1 MNVLI
6 SQLAKKLSTL
16 CEQLSEY
23 IDSFAQVND
32 LTDLK
37 KELADKVA
45 RFSAEEQLLS
55 IGIMGQVK
63 AGKSSFLNALLFD
76 GQPILPE
83 AAIPKTANLTRITYG
98 EQPRL
103 DVEFYEPD
111 EWQEIEALAAGTGD
125 HPQAKVARD
134 LVRLAKDHD
143 LNVFNELQK
152 GDNREFCAENL
163 TGLLGLLND
172 YTGENGRYTAL
183 VKMTHLYLPDPAL
196 QGYEVV
202 DTPGMNDPI
211 ESRTQKTR
219 DYMSGCDV
227 VFFLSRASQFL
238 DQPDMEL
245 LSQQLPGKG
254 VKRMVLV
261 AGQFDSAI
269 LDDGYDRDSL
279 AATIDNLKTRLSRGA
294 ETKVHKMAAQRE
306 QIHPESAAM
315 LRQMAQPIFAS
326 TFAHG
331 YAKWP
336 REKWTITMQHVHDE
350 LVELARQKWDGYIFS
365 REDWQH
371 IGNFQALVNAYDLA
385 RQDRKILLQAQ
396 QDSIVPGV
404 RQQLQERLRRLL
416 DAVENR
422 CRQLQKGDIRALQD
436 QQSACETRIRH
447 LEGILGQRIDETL
460 RQAKLTSQKLLH
472 EIQGSIG
479 QYAQLNT
486 RSGSTT
492 KKSTHTVSFHLFRPS
507 TWFGRKT
514 YEETVVINYEYISP
528 TDAIEQLRH
537 YASRCTFEI
546 EQGFNRLI
554 DPDALKLSLRKT
566 MIKEIDTQSEN
577 FDPEQFRSMLVNSLE
592 RLTIPTLTLDAGDMT
607 QLISRN
613 FKGEIKDRDAI
624 ESLRATLNQALH
636 DVFTKLADCFRG
648 AANDLYQQ
656 LEHLRNS
663 LGEQLTTDIKKE
675 LDQLRQDF
683 THKQEQLDRYQH
695 LIEKLTFAQQEINA
709 HGMACAEN

>member
-1 MNVLI
+1 MNQPIAQLSLQI
-6 SQLAKKLSTL
+6 STY
-16 CEQLSEY
+16 CEQLNEHV
-23 IDSFAQVND
+23 DSFTEVND
-32 LTDLK
+32 LIALK

-45 RFSAEEQLLS
+45 RFSADEQRLS

-63 AGKSSFLNALLFD
+63 AGKSSFINALLFD

-83 AAIPKTANLTRITYG
+83 AATPKTANLTRITYG

-103 DVEFYEPD
+103 EVEFYEPH
-111 EWQEIEALAAGTGD
+111 EWQEIEALSAGAGN
-125 HPQAKVARD
+125 HPQAKVARE
-134 LVRLAKDHD
+134 LVRLANDNEID
-143 LNVFNELQK
+143 VFAELQK
-152 GDNREFCAENL
+152 GDRKEFCTEDI

-183 VKMTHLYLPDPAL
+183 VKMTHLYLPDHAL

-219 DYMSGCDV
+219 DYMSQCDV
-227 VFFLSRASQFL
+227 VFFLSRSSQFL

-269 LDDGYDRDSL
+269 LDDGHDQDSL
-279 AATIDNLKTRLSRGA
+279 TATTDNLKTRLSRGA
-294 ETKVHKMAAQRE
+294 ATKIHKMAAQRE
-306 QIHPESAAM
+306 QIHPESAVI
-315 LRQMAQPIFAS
+315 LRQMTQPIFAS

-331 YAKWP
+331 YANWS
-336 REKWTITMQHVHDE
+336 REKWTTTMLHVHGE
-350 LVELARQKWDGYIFS
+350 LVELARQNWNDYAFTD
-365 REDWQH
+365 EDWQH
-371 IGNFQALVNAYDLA
+371 IGNFQALLNAYDLA
-385 RQDRKILLQAQ
+385 RQDRKTLLQEQ

-422 CRQLQKGDIRALQD
+422 HRQLHKGDIRKLQD

-447 LEGILGQRIDETL
+447 LERILGQRIDETL
-460 RQAKLTSQKLLH
+460 HQAKHSSQKLLH

-486 RSGSTT
+486 RSGSKTEERY
-492 KKSTHTVSFHLFRPS
+492 HTVSFHLFKPS
-507 TWFGRKT
+507 TWFGGKT
-514 YEETVVINYEYISP
+514 YTETVVINYEYLSP

-537 YASRCTFEI
+537 YARSCTFEI

-566 MIKEIDTQSEN
+566 LINEIDTQSEN
-577 FDPEQFRSMLVNSLE
+577 FDPDQFRSMLINSLE
-592 RLTIPTLTLDAGDMT
+592 RLTIPVLTLDAGDMT

-624 ESLRATLNQALH
+624 ESLRETLNQALH
-636 DVFTKLADCFRG
+636 DVFTKLADCFRN
-648 AANDLYQQ
+648 AAGDLYQQ
-656 LEHLRNS
+656 LEQLRNS
-663 LGEQLTTDIKKE
+663 LGEKLTADIKRE

-683 THKQEQLDRYQH
+683 TNKQEQLDRYQH
-695 LIEKLTFAQQEINA
+695 LIEQLTFAQREIV
-709 HGMACAEN
+709 